1 MFRRQIA
8 EHTFLFLG
16 IIKWVFWAT
25 FAGVV
30 VGGVTTGF
38 LKLLDWGI
46 ATGESSGYLLFLI
59 PIGLFLSGLIIKYLA
74 PDAEG
79 HGTEKVLEAVH
90 KKYGKIKAAVVPV
103 KIIATVITLSTGGS
117 AGKEG
122 PSAQIGAGV
131 TSIMADIFRFSNVDR
146 RKLVICGISAGFAA
160 VFGTPIAGA
169 IFGVEVL
176 FVGNILY
183 SVMLPSFIAGI
194 VSYQVAVALGM
205 HYSYHPL
212 YFVPV
217 FSESFLLQVI
227 LSGVFF
233 GLVSALFIEIL
244 RGGEKLAAKIKI
256 WKPLKGLIGG
266 ALLIGIALI
275 FSEKYLG
282 LGIPVIDSTLRGE
295 NIEWYAFLI
304 KSFATTVTF
313 ISGGSGG
320 VITPILFVG
329 STSGA
334 LFGSVMGLDIATFA
348 AIGLVAVLS
357 GTTNAPIA
365 ASIMSVELFGPQ
377 VAPYATLACV
387 VSFLM
392 TGSRSVYPSQI
403 LSMDKSASTKSQIG
417 KEMDKVE
424 TNFDAETRRQ
434 MARIR
439 RMARK
444 IPYVKEIDV
453 DTLAKTIRKRKTRK
467 RKPGGEDENNSGEQE

>member
-1 MFRRQIA
+1 MG
-8 EHTFLFLG
+8 FLG
-16 IIKWVFWAT
+16 N

-103 KIIATVITLSTGGS
+103 KAIATIITLATGGS

-233 GLVSALFIEIL
+233 GLVS
-244 RGGEKLAAKIKI
+244 
-256 WKPLKGLIGG
+256 G
-266 ALLIGIALI
+266 A
-275 FSEKYLG
+275 FH
-282 LGIPVIDSTLRGE
+282 
-295 NIEWYAFLI
+295 
-304 KSFATTVTF
+304 
-313 ISGGSGG
+313 
-320 VITPILFVG
+320 
-329 STSGA
+329 
-334 LFGSVMGLDIATFA
+334 
-348 AIGLVAVLS
+348 
-357 GTTNAPIA
+357 
-365 ASIMSVELFGPQ
+365 
-377 VAPYATLACV
+377 
-387 VSFLM
+387 
-392 TGSRSVYPSQI
+392 
-403 LSMDKSASTKSQIG
+403 
-417 KEMDKVE
+417 
-424 TNFDAETRRQ
+424 
-434 MARIR
+434 
-439 RMARK
+439 
-444 IPYVKEIDV
+444 
-453 DTLAKTIRKRKTRK
+453 
-467 RKPGGEDENNSGEQE
+467 